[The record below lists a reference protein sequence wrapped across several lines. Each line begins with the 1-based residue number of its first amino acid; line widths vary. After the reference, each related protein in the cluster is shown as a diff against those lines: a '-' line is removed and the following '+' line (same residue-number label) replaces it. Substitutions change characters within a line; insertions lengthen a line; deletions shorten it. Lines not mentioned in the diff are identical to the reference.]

1 MFKYFCAKCTRK
13 RLEMQKEVLV
23 YVSICAQTFFFS
35 LKAIDWWTDPFSLKI
50 CLSWLHRPLFSL
62 LTGREN
68 INILFFF
75 SKNLWRF
82 LFIMVLVL
90 YSLEDKNYCCL
101 STNFLSRHRQ
111 DIPDFRL
118 FTVTRCACDFDQ
130 TANIGI
136 CISSSGGHYHN
147 WPLCWWHFWF
157 FAALPPWW
165 DPNRSIQLSW
175 LSVRTLSCL
184 CRITCSTKYWLC
196 SPVILFV

>member
-75 SKNLWRF
+75 FKKSLTLLIYNGLGLVFSGGQKLLLFVHKFLISTSTRYSGFSPFYSHALCMWLWPNRKHWD
-82 LFIMVLVL
+82 LYFIFRRSLPQLAFVLVAL
-90 YSLEDKNYCCL
+90 LIFCC
-101 STNFLSRHRQ
+101 
-111 DIPDFRL
+111 
-118 FTVTRCACDFDQ
+118 FTALVRPKQ
-130 TANIGI
+130 VYTAVLAF
-136 CISSSGGHYHN
+136 S
-147 WPLCWWHFWF
+147 
-157 FAALPPWW
+157 
-165 DPNRSIQLSW
+165 
-175 LSVRTLSCL
+175 
-184 CRITCSTKYWLC
+184 
-196 SPVILFV
+196 